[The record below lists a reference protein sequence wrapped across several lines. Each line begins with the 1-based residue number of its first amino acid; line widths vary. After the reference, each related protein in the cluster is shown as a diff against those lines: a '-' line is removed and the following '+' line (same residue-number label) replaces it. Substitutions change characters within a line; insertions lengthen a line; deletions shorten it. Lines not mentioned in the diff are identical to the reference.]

1 MMETKKVLIGVVI
14 FLCGIIA
21 GLCRY
26 VALAPAGSTGGP
38 GHYYTNEAPEPIGP
52 YSQAASAGSLVFT
65 SGQIGI
71 DPATGDLV
79 KGIENQTMQ
88 VMENLN
94 AVLSSAELGFSDVA
108 STHIYVADLGD
119 WDTVNS
125 IYGSYFGENPPARC
139 VMEAGE
145 LPRGALIEIEMIA
158 VRTGV

>member
-1 MMETKKVLIGVVI
+1 METKKVLIAVVI

-21 GLCRY
+21 GFCIY
-26 VALAPAGSTGGP
+26 VALVPAGSPGGP

-52 YSQAASAGSLVFT
+52 YSQATGAGSLVFT

-79 KGIENQTMQ
+79 TGIENQTMQ

-94 AVLSSAELGFSDVA
+94 AVLSSANLAFSDVV
-108 STHIYVADLGD
+108 STHIYVADLGY
-119 WDTVNS
+119 WDAINS

-139 VMEAGE
+139 VIEAGK